1 MEQQPASA
9 VRVCERN
16 KAEAAWQCNGR
27 TWAKWCKMMQNVQS
41 SLLNSLKFS
50 YGFNFSRDGHSIS
63 FIPSDYFWDLARSTV
78 RVATSWF
85 RTASICRKMWLKQ
98 AAAHPL
104 RRLGVKDGFHENRFE
119 SREIENRQIIQ
130 QSAHSP
136 FFERWHA
143 GMQCIHY
150 YSLVLDGPTLIS
162 FEHVQAS
169 LSLQSLDFT
178 PCISISKRKANKIQ

>member
-1 MEQQPASA
+1 
-9 VRVCERN
+9 
-16 KAEAAWQCNGR
+16 
-27 TWAKWCKMMQNVQS
+27 MMQNVQS

-130 QSAHSP
+130 QSAHSLWLHLISSSLSHLIRLVP
-136 FFERWHA
+136 FQCLSALWKQDEGLRRSLFWKMTCRHA
-143 GMQCIHY
+143 M
-150 YSLVLDGPTLIS
+150 YSLLFIS
-162 FEHVQAS
+162 LGWAHSYLLRACS
-169 LSLQSLDFT
+169 SIPFT
-178 PCISISKRKANKIQ
+178 SESGFHAMHFHIQEKGQ